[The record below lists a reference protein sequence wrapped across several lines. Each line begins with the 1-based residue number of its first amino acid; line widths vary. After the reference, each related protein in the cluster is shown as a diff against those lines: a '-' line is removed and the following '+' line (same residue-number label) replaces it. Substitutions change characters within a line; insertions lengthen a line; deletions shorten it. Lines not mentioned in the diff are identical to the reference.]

1 MDLMK
6 TGKKTPAIRKN
17 IVLFYRKML
26 LDIIERIIIIIII
39 IILDVA

>member
-1 MDLMK
+1 MLFLAL

-17 IVLFYRKML
+17 IVLFYRNML

-39 IILDVA
+39 LDVA